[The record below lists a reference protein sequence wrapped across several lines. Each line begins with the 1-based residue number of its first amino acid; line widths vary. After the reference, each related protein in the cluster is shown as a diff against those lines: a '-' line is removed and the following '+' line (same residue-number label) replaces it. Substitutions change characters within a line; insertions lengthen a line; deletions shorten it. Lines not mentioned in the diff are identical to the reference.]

1 MVRYHEAGRFV
12 EKDQPWDQDA
22 AVYHLERAAMCG
34 ELEAIV
40 ALGQCYLQLPHHILT
55 EFELEASTFFFVFL
69 SSVLTV
75 CNSDVC
81 VCPL

>member
-12 EKDQPWDQDA
+12 EKDQPWDQEA

-55 EFELEASTFFFVFL
+55 EFELEASTYFSLFQRPVETL
-69 SSVLTV
+69 IVIY
-75 CNSDVC
+75 CH
-81 VCPL
+81 